1 MRTSIHI
8 TSMNVADDE
17 SGTSYSI
24 PVVVVTN
31 DDYDEDQEQIAE
43 EKLPITENLIFMR
56 YTIEEGAGGPD
67 DSLELAKTG
76 YVFYYPELDDCKIIE
91 CESGKSATMRDELEQ
106 FE

>member
-1 MRTSIHI
+1 
-8 TSMNVADDE
+8 
-17 SGTSYSI
+17 
-24 PVVVVTN
+24 
-31 DDYDEDQEQIAE
+31 
-43 EKLPITENLIFMR
+43 MR

-106 FE
+106 FEQWVCKILYVINERKPLRVSSRSRTALAE